1 MQLITPFLW
10 YNTEAEEAVR
20 FYTSIFPDS
29 KILSTS
35 YYGSNTHMPEG
46 SVMTVNFQLAGQKFV
61 AMNGGPNYPLT
72 PAISFMVEVDSQD
85 ELDRYWDALS
95 AGGEPI
101 QCGWLTDKFGLS
113 WQVTP
118 KELLRMIEDP
128 DPARKERAMGAM
140 MEMVKLDL
148 DKLRNAY
155 NS

>member
-10 YNTEAEEAVR
+10 YNTEAEEAAR

-46 SVMTVNFQLAGQKFV
+46 TVMTVNFELAGQKFV

-72 PAISFMVEVDSQD
+72 PAISFMVEVDSQE

-95 AGGEPI
+95 AGGEPV

-113 WQVTP
+113 WQITP
-118 KELLRMIEDP
+118 PELLQMIEDP
-128 DPARKERAMGAM
+128 DSARKERAMGAM
-140 MEMVKLDL
+140 MQMVKLDL
-148 DKLRNAY
+148 NKLREAY
-155 NS
+155 NA